1 MCHVLTY
8 WLVLA
13 MFGGWFWGSTWTAR
27 WKRQF
32 CRWTLNMTVQ
42 NSVQTQLNVIRLGR
56 NRATLDVTWKLTTEK
71 SVHKNGVL
79 VEVAIAFGTGE
90 VQGEFVSEDWCRWQI
105 EKTSKIDF
113 SLNMNIMLYY
123 ENRFA
128 QQAHL
133 LPKSLYMGEDIC
145 LQSGT
150 AAQGSF
156 DFCLL
161 VASFAF
167 WRAVHL
173 EDMSKENVYDC
184 WLFHRL
190 LKLWSCSVLVLDMS

>member
-27 WKRQF
+27 WKQQF

-71 SVHKNGVL
+71 SVHKNGVV

-105 EKTSKIDF
+105 EKTLKKSI
-113 SLNMNIMLYY
+113 IYWTWMLYNIILYYEKY

-133 LPKSLYMGEDIC
+133 LPNSLYMGEDIC

-173 EDMSKENVYDC
+173 
-184 WLFHRL
+184 
-190 LKLWSCSVLVLDMS
+190 